1 MKIKNN
7 NVYKIM
13 FGLEFIG
20 AGEVKEID
28 DKETIKLLLSQ
39 PNVEEFVDK
48 DDLKQ
53 IEEEN
58 KKLKAELEKKEA
70 AEKKVEK
77 ETKAKAKK

>member
-7 NVYKIM
+7 NAYKIM
-13 FGLEFIG
+13 FGLDFIG
-20 AGEVKEID
+20 ANEVKEIE
-28 DKETIKLLLSQ
+28 DKQTIELLLNQ

-48 DDLKQ
+48 EDLKQ

-58 KKLKAELEKKEA
+58 KKLKAELAQKEEAKKEV
-70 AEKKVEK
+70 KK